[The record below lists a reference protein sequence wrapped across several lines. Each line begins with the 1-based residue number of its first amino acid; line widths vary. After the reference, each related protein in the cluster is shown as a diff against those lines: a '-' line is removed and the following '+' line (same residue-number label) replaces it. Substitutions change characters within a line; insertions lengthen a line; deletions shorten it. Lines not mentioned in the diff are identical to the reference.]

1 MYRITVID
9 DDAMMQ
15 GVLRQILTH
24 GGYEVL
30 LCSDG
35 EKGLADVAADRPDL
49 VLLDINLPDMDGHEV
64 CRRLK
69 ADERVRHIPVVMLT
83 GEARDLDSR
92 VRGLDCGA
100 DDYMFKPVAPKLL
113 LSRVASLLKHNN
125 PKR

>member
-35 EKGLADVAADRPDL
+35 EKGIADVAADRPDL
-49 VLLDINLPDMDGHEV
+49 ILLDINLPDMDGHEV

-113 LSRVASLLKHNN
+113 LSRVASLIKQNF